1 MQCFTWSGFILKI
14 YNERKEQNWLT
25 NKEYNEVMFKLAN
38 NSVFLIIEQNMAHL
52 IYLIISSD
60 VLKYNYVH

>member
-1 MQCFTWSGFILKI
+1 M
-14 YNERKEQNWLT
+14 KEKNKRT